1 MIHLLVLAVK
11 VEAAV
16 ALEVINQVVL
26 VPHLL
31 VQSYLLVEQE
41 SILKMVMPVM
51 VEETLVEAAVVLD
64 MV

>member
-31 VQSYLLVEQE
+31 VQNYLLVEQE